1 MSHRRALRSLT
12 AAGIAVVT
20 SLAVAVA
27 GGTVHA
33 AEPAGD
39 TSTFSLT
46 PTLSAHDAEITGD
59 NQGFS
64 VESADFAHGFLTKEL
79 LAKRLRTL
87 GHEGVIR
94 LGGYSMDLV
103 WPAFGPYRDD
113 PVPPEAIGGVVDQ
126 SDLDQLKALLD
137 ATGWRVTLGVPLKAV
152 IDPSQVRNPTRD
164 PSPPVTMD
172 QAVEEVRAA
181 YRTLGRHLVAVEVGN
196 EYDNVTTLT
205 PAQYYDTLKKYRDA
219 ILAAAPGAPVR
230 MAGPSANTATTNTK
244 LNDFVTAL
252 LADSSTTPPA
262 LLEELTSH
270 YYPASH
276 CGSSTATIPALM
288 SAATYVKTRGKLGDI
303 MSIGER
309 LDSSVPMVI
318 NESNSAS
325 CSGQPGV
332 SDAYA
337 TSLWSLDYL
346 MQTAQSGVTRLE
358 FHTNTA
364 AICGD
369 FKPRESAD
377 YPISYRYYGAF
388 CAADQA
394 ALDAHQLSAAPLYYG
409 IWAFR
414 QVPKGRF
421 VDLGLSDADLPRL
434 RAYGVAGRDGKLT
447 VVLVNV
453 QDPASSDSTTDAVTL
468 HLPGNHG
475 SAGSSVTLRSSA
487 PGGLASTDA
496 STITLGGRT
505 VGPDG
510 LASGSPRHS
519 RVPVSPDGTTNVT
532 VAPGTAQILTFP
544 NVQVPGAIDVTGID
558 AAQLLT
564 AGRANPVTVSV
575 ANTTDTAQTV
585 TAGVD
590 VPDGW
595 QAGASTQ
602 TVPAHGSAQITVPVT
617 PPAAPGQATL
627 SATASAPG
635 VPAAGNASTDVLT
648 APAGD
653 AVPLALDAGSA
664 TSDVYPGYQR
674 LAPSDTWDAAKGYG
688 WVAGSPDE
696 RDRGGLDAL
705 RRDFALAKTP
715 ATLRIAVPAGVHEV
729 YVLRGDADFSSG
741 DTVISEDGT
750 VLADP
755 GGVLPAGQFQ
765 WFHFP
770 LDGGTSGRTA
780 DLTVSGTGGDYW
792 RLVALTVQP

>member
-1 MSHRRALRSLT
+1 MNGRRVLRALT
-12 AAGIAVVT
+12 AAA
-20 SLAVAVA
+20 LAVATAAAVGASAGVA
-27 GGTVHA
+27 QA
-33 AEPAGD
+33 DEPG

-46 PTLSAHDAEITGD
+46 PTAAAHDTEITGD

-64 VESADFAHGFLTKEL
+64 VESADFAHGFLIRDL
-79 LAKRLRTL
+79 LANRLRTL
-87 GHEGVIR
+87 GPHGVIR

-103 WPAFGPYRDD
+103 WPAFGSYRDA
-113 PVPPEAIGGVVDQ
+113 PVPPQAIGGVVDQ
-126 SDLDQLKALLD
+126 SDLDNLKALLD
-137 ATGWRVTLGVPLKAV
+137 ATGWQVTLGVPLKAV
-152 IDPSQVRNPTRD
+152 IDPSQVRSPTKD

-172 QAVEEVRAA
+172 QAVAEVRAA
-181 YRTLGRHLVAVEVGN
+181 YQTLGRHLLAVEVGN
-196 EYDNVTTLT
+196 EYDNVTTLS
-205 PAQYYDTLKKYRDA
+205 PAQYYDTLKRYRDA
-219 ILAAAPGAPVR
+219 IHAAAPDAPVR

-270 YYPASH
+270 YYPGSH
-276 CGSSTATIPALM
+276 CGSSNATIPALM
-288 SAATYVKTRGKLGDI
+288 STDTYQKTRAKMQDI
-303 MSIGER
+303 MSIDAR
-309 LDSSVPMVI
+309 LNQSVPMVI

-346 MQTAQSGVTRLE
+346 MQTAQTGVSRVE

-369 FKPRESAD
+369 FKARDSAD

-414 QVPKGRF
+414 QVPAGRF
-421 VDLGLSDADLPRL
+421 VDMGLSDDGLSQL
-434 RAYGVAGRDGKLT
+434 RAYGVESRDGKLT

-453 QDPASSDSTTDAVTL
+453 QDPASSTSTGDAVTL
-468 HLPGNHG
+468 HLPGSQG
-475 SAGSSVTLRSSA
+475 TAGSSVTLRSSA
-487 PGGLASTDA
+487 PGGLGSTDA
-496 STITLGGRT
+496 SAITLGGRT

-510 LASGSPRHS
+510 IASGSPEHT
-519 RVPVSPDGTTNVT
+519 RVAVSQDDTANVT

-544 NVQVPGAIDVTGID
+544 NVQVPGAVDVTGMA

-575 ANTTDTAQTV
+575 ANTTDAAQTV

-595 QAGASTQ
+595 QAGSISQ
-602 TVPAHGSAQITVPVT
+602 TVAAHGSADITVPVT
-617 PPAAPGQATL
+617 PPLAPGQATL
-627 SATASAPG
+627 TATASAPG
-635 VPAAGNASTDVLT
+635 VLVAGSAGAAVIT
-648 APAGD
+648 APPGD

-674 LAPSDTWDAAKGYG
+674 LSPADTWDAAKGYG
-688 WVAGSPDE
+688 WVSGSPGD

-705 RRDFALAKTP
+705 RRDFVLSTTP
-715 ATLRIAVPAGVHEV
+715 ATLRLAVPAGAHEV
-729 YVLRGDADFSSG
+729 YVLRGDAGFSSG
-741 DTVISEDGT
+741 DTVVSEDGN

-755 GGVLPAGQFQ
+755 GGILSAGQFQ

-770 LDGGTSGRTA
+770 LDGGSAGRTA
-780 DLTVSGTGGDYW
+780 DLTVSGVGGDNW
-792 RLVALTVQP
+792 RVVALTVQP